1 MQQRDEARARQFTDL
16 VSAHQTA
23 LLRLCHTLLRDR
35 SLAEDAV
42 QDTFLRV
49 WQHIDQLREVSN
61 PRAWLY
67 RIAVNRCRDLRRSAW
82 FRHIAGQIPES
93 QPDPSAAAAPTRIPA
108 ASASVSSMQTIFFIE
123 YFPPDFITDLKK
135 RIRKDREPSFAD
147 FPPPFRVWKFRAR
160 VPPAVLFSQLF
171 IRIFQLTGV

>member
-1 MQQRDEARARQFTDL
+1 MQQRDEERARQFSDL

-49 WQHIDQLREVSN
+49 WQHMDQLREVSN
-61 PRAWLY
+61 PRAWIY

-82 FRHIAGQIPES
+82 LRHIAGQIPES
-93 QPDPSAAAAPTRIPA
+93 QPDPSAGIPVDA
-108 ASASVSSMQTIFFIE
+108 LSLNLLIQR
-123 YFPPDFITDLKK
+123 L
-135 RIRKDREPSFAD
+135 
-147 FPPPFRVWKFRAR
+147 PFRQREVILLYYYQNFTVQEIADILHLSHS
-160 VPPAVLFSQLF
+160 AVSERLKRGLSGLAAG
-171 IRIFQLTGV
+171 LKGSLEGGPDDE